1 MGRAMDINPRIRN
14 AAIAG
19 LVGLAA
25 LVLLKFVLGEMNY
38 YIAAL
43 VGVLAGILAYF
54 ARIVSKAE

>member
-1 MGRAMDINPRIRN
+1 MDISPRIRN

-25 LVLLKFVLGEMNY
+25 LVLLKFVVGEMNY
-38 YIAAL
+38 YITAL
-43 VGVLAGILAYF
+43 VGALGGILAYF

>member
-1 MGRAMDINPRIRN
+1 MDINPRIRN